1 MNVTS
6 SYGIEI
12 RNMNR
17 IFWEKI
23 GIYRKALA
31 FLVDVYGSDRSKIF
45 LRELLKPVSAK
56 KQSRLLAKIPEAG
69 RRTTCTLDTL
79 RKVSDFLAVS

>member
-12 RNMNR
+12 RNMNW
-17 IFWEKI
+17 IFWEKT
-23 GIYRKALA
+23 GIYRKGMA

-45 LRELLKPVSAK
+45 REGFTK
-56 KQSRLLAKIPEAG
+56 
-69 RRTTCTLDTL
+69 TC
-79 RKVSDFLAVS
+79 FY